1 VSSVGPFLLFRPERF
16 DLFRG
21 KKEAMARESQKAQIS
36 SRVIIQNDRQMDSVF
51 IVLLDGLD
59 GAGSACE
66 LTVENVPAFSWPQPD
81 TIAWPEVR
89 LEDADVFQGSF
100 LFQKAPFPFVHR
112 FSPQNRRRRRAA
124 PWSFINR
131 F

>member
-1 VSSVGPFLLFRPERF
+1 
-16 DLFRG
+16 
-21 KKEAMARESQKAQIS
+21 MARESQQAQIS
-36 SRVIIQNDRQMDSVF
+36 SRIIIQNNRQMDSVF

-66 LTVENVPAFSWPQPD
+66 LTVENVPSFSWSQPD
-81 TIAWPEVR
+81 TIARPEVR

-100 LFQKAPFPFVHR
+100 FFQTAPFPIVHR
-112 FSPQNRRRRRAA
+112 FAPSNRRRLRTA

-131 F
+131 SGERVSVLSSI

>member
-1 VSSVGPFLLFRPERF
+1 
-16 DLFRG
+16 
-21 KKEAMARESQKAQIS
+21 MARESQQAKIS
-36 SRVIIQNDRQMDSVF
+36 SRIIIQNDGQMDLVF
-51 IVLLDGLD
+51 VVLLDGFD
-59 GAGSACE
+59 GACSACE

-89 LEDADVFQGSF
+89 LEDADVFQGNF

-112 FSPQNRRRRRAA
+112 LAPPNRRWPRTA

-131 F
+131 SGESVSVLSSIWRARSSTRRISCFS